1 MLVSKSASNR
11 FRDELGFLI
20 DDACKKLAYYIM
32 DFYRNHAE
40 MDVAALLDVIKE
52 EQVKKLLLE
61 ISEWELARES
71 YDSALLSD
79 ALNRIRMLL
88 LDEQI
93 RKLNEEIA
101 NVSDAA
107 AMKKML

>member
-1 MLVSKSASNR
+1 MMRAKARILYH
-11 FRDELGFLI
+11 GFLPQSCG
-20 DDACKKLAYYIM
+20 DGCGSAVRCDQRGAG
-32 DFYRNHAE
+32 E
-40 MDVAALLDVIKE
+40 
-52 EQVKKLLLE
+52 KLLLE

-107 AMKKML
+107 VKAKLGDEKML